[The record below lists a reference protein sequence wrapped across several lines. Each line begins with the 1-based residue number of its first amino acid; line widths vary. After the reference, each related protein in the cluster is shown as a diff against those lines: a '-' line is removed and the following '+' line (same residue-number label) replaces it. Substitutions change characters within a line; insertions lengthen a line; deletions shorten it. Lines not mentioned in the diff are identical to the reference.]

1 MPEQDRLID
10 RVLAELATTLHAAAP
25 EELARFRGMVRAA
38 PRVFVAGRG
47 RSGLAMSGF
56 AMRLMHLGL
65 TAHVVGDMT
74 TPAIRAGD
82 LLVIGSGSGRTAS
95 LVQYALRAHELGAP
109 IALFTIAE
117 QSPIGDLAAFTLRIP
132 APTPKL
138 AEIYD
143 PAASVLPMGSLFE
156 HTLGL
161 LLDLVVAG
169 LMDELNLTTAQMFT
183 RHANLE

>member
-1 MPEQDRLID
+1 MPDHEQLLD
-10 RVLAELATTLHAAAP
+10 RVFAELNATLRAISAG
-25 EELARFRGMVRAA
+25 ELQQFRRMVRAA

-47 RSGLAMSGF
+47 RSGLVMSGF

-74 TPAIRAGD
+74 TPAIAAGD

-109 IALFTIAE
+109 IALFTTAE
-117 QSPIGDLAAFTLRIP
+117 RSPIGDCAAFTLRIP

-138 AEIYD
+138 AETYD

-156 HTLGL
+156 HSLGL
-161 LLDLVVAG
+161 LLDIVVAG
-169 LMDELNLTTAQMFT
+169 LIDEMGLTTAQMFA